1 MVLKLH
7 TQRVSRILLIAVLVF
22 VAGVAV
28 VLVAKGRGV
37 RSEPEEKIRTRA
49 DYRIKQVH
57 LSEEARGGV
66 RWTLDADQAEA
77 FEQLR
82 RTTLRKVTIT
92 IEEPGRRW
100 TVTGD
105 EGDLFQETKN
115 VELRGRVVLV
125 SSEGLRLETSKL
137 LWTAKEQRAWT
148 DEPVTIYRA
157 GAVVRG
163 RGLDARVAE
172 QITEVK
178 GRIRATFGNI
188 GRPVGPPA
196 ARGSGGETRGAAPD
210 RDRPGGPAAAK
221 ASR

>member
-1 MVLKLH
+1 VVLKLH
-7 TQRVSRILLIAVLVF
+7 TRKLSRYLLVSVLIF
-22 VAGVAV
+22 VAGVAL
-28 VLVAKGRGV
+28 VLVVKGRGA
-37 RSEPEEKIRTRA
+37 RPEPEDKIRTRA

-66 RWTLDADQAEA
+66 KWTLDADQAEA
-77 FEQLR
+77 FEALG

-92 IEEPGRRW
+92 IEEPSRKW

-105 EGDLFQETKN
+105 EGDLFQDTKN

-137 LWTAKEQRAWT
+137 QWTAKEQRAWT

-172 QITEVK
+172 QTTEVK
-178 GRIRATFGNI
+178 GRIRATFGDAAS
-188 GRPVGPPA
+188 RAPVDGESRRTEGAAGPAERAGAGTPA
-196 ARGSGGETRGAAPD
+196 AP
-210 RDRPGGPAAAK
+210 K